1 MTITQKGANKRKLCR
16 YVRKCGKIHDILR
29 NSKLAKLTL
38 GERENK
44 NRLITKDKTKII
56 DRKI

>member
-1 MTITQKGANKRKLCR
+1 MLENM
-16 YVRKCGKIHDILR
+16 VKIYDILR
-29 NSKLAKLTL
+29 NYKWSKLSL

-44 NRLITKDKTKII
+44 NILITKDKTKII

>member
-1 MTITQKGANKRKLCR
+1 MLMLENM
-16 YVRKCGKIHDILR
+16 VKIYDIFR
-29 NSKLAKLTL
+29 NYKWSKLSQ

-44 NRLITKDKTKII
+44 NRLITKDKTKIM